1 MNTLS
6 VNNSETISSLDF
18 LQTINQFR
26 QEAGQSP
33 IEPRKFIDKI
43 EDELD
48 DLCGKKFRLNINQSK
63 SPYYDL
69 NRDQMML
76 VGMRESKAVRK
87 KVQAYLKSLEQPA
100 KPMTTLEMI
109 AGMASSMVEVERQQ
123 AQQAQALVNLST
135 EVAEIKESNMIWDK
149 RPNNA
154 EGITAIKRRINDKH
168 GIPAWAIEEAL
179 RSAYGPRPAGSVRN
193 SHESA
198 NGSTYVVYWISDV
211 TRMFERIAKEAEH
224 VTATLA
230 THSMISKRFK
240 LV

>member
-1 MNTLS
+1 MNLVSQNLPITMSSEELAELLQLRHDNVRQAIRNLESQGVVTFTESS
-6 VNNSETISSLDF
+6 VKGSGRPKQVMHLDKRNSMVVAAKLNDK
-18 LQTINQFR
+18 LLAAVVDR
-26 QEAGQSP
+26 W
-33 IEPRKFIDKI
+33 IE
-43 EDELD
+43 
-48 DLCGKKFRLNINQSK
+48 
-63 SPYYDL
+63 
-69 NRDQMML
+69 
-76 VGMRESKAVRK
+76 
-87 KVQAYLKSLEQPA
+87 LEEKPA
-100 KPMTTLEMI
+100 QKPMTTLEMI

-198 NGSTYVVYWISDV
+198 NGSTYVVYWMSDV

-224 VTATLA
+224 VTATKA
-230 THSMISKRFK
+230 VHPMISNRFK
-240 LV
+240 LVA